1 MNEGIEVDSDYGSVS
16 DYESLRSDTTSVTSS
31 IFDYVFENGH
41 TYHAYK
47 AGQYLLPN
55 DEKEQDRLDLQHHIF
70 RLILGGDISRTKLKE
85 PHRIIDIG
93 TGTGIWALDAGDLYP
108 EAEVIG
114 VDLSPIQPNWT
125 APNVK
130 FEIDDITQPWTW
142 ESNSMD
148 FIHVRTMG
156 GSIKDWPGFL
166 QECYKALKPGG
177 RIEISEIQT
186 QFSCDDGSLKPDAN
200 CLKWAAQFHEIAQTL
215 SLDFDQMPKM
225 PAWVKGAGFTD
236 MEETVEIV
244 PIGTWTKS
252 RRLKEIGK
260 YYLVHFLIGAEHYSM
275 ALFTRHAGWRPEE
288 VQVLLAQVRS
298 EVLSNKFHLYT
309 KCFFVTAQKPLSG
322 AAGYAP
328 STSSSSV

>member
-1 MNEGIEVDSDYGSVS
+1 MYVLIN
-16 DYESLRSDTTSVTSS
+16 ESLDSGNANAVLSSPTTDQYPIMRACAQIRHPSRPRSSTMSSRTDIPTMHTRLGNTCVAPICRRSVAKDHS
-31 IFDYVFENGH
+31 
-41 TYHAYK
+41 
-47 AGQYLLPN
+47 QLLPN

-166 QECYKALKPGG
+166 QECYK
-177 RIEISEIQT
+177 
-186 QFSCDDGSLKPDAN
+186 
-200 CLKWAAQFHEIAQTL
+200 
-215 SLDFDQMPKM
+215 
-225 PAWVKGAGFTD
+225 
-236 MEETVEIV
+236 
-244 PIGTWTKS
+244 
-252 RRLKEIGK
+252 
-260 YYLVHFLIGAEHYSM
+260 
-275 ALFTRHAGWRPEE
+275 
-288 VQVLLAQVRS
+288 
-298 EVLSNKFHLYT
+298 
-309 KCFFVTAQKPLSG
+309 
-322 AAGYAP
+322 
-328 STSSSSV
+328 